1 MLLALNKNSKKREIN
16 KMLSTTRR
24 MLLTAALSCALIGP
38 AAAEVAKVRIGL
50 QYGLTYLP
58 VVVGQSAGLFD
69 KNAKALG
76 LPGLDVELTRF
87 SGSTAMNEALLSKS
101 IEAGTLG
108 TAGALIAWDK
118 TRGQQHIKT
127 IGSLSSIVYVL
138 FTNRENI
145 KLFKDFTPNDKIAV
159 PAFNS
164 PQAILLRAM
173 AAKDGDASRAD
184 KLMVSLPHPD
194 ASAAIMSGKAIGGY
208 FATPPFTQMV
218 EKNPNVHVVM
228 KSTAISDGQKVTGA
242 TLTAQQSFVDANP
255 KVAQALLRGLQDAD
269 KLIKDDPKQAA
280 EIYLKSEKV
289 QMTVED
295 VQKILTDGT
304 ISYSTEPEGIE
315 LFAKFMIDQ
324 GMLRKAPAGWKD
336 VFFPIDGGSNH

>member
-1 MLLALNKNSKKREIN
+1 MA
-16 KMLSTTRR
+16 
-24 MLLTAALSCALIGP
+24 LTAALSCVLIAP
-38 AAAEVAKVRIGL
+38 AAAEVTKMRIGL

-58 VVVGQSAGLFD
+58 IVVGQSAGLFD

-76 LPGLDVELTRF
+76 LSGLDVELTRF

-101 IEAGTLG
+101 VEAGTLG

-118 TRGQQHIKT
+118 TRGQQQIKT

-138 FTNRENI
+138 FTNRQNI
-145 KLFKDFTPNDKIAV
+145 KSFKDFTPDDKIAV

-164 PQAILLRAM
+164 PQAILLRAV
-173 AAKDGDASRAD
+173 AAKEGDASRAD
-184 KLMVSLPHPD
+184 KLMASLPHPD

-218 EKNPNVHVVM
+218 QKSPNVHIVM
-228 KSTAISDGQKVTGA
+228 KSSDISDGQKLTGA

-269 KLIKDDPKQAA
+269 KLIKDNPKQAA

-324 GMLRKAPAGWKD
+324 GMLRKAPASWKD
-336 VFFPIDGGSNH
+336 VFFSIDGGTSH

>member
-1 MLLALNKNSKKREIN
+1 
-16 KMLSTTRR
+16 
-24 MLLTAALSCALIGP
+24 
-38 AAAEVAKVRIGL
+38 
-50 QYGLTYLP
+50 
-58 VVVGQSAGLFD
+58 
-69 KNAKALG
+69 
-76 LPGLDVELTRF
+76 
-87 SGSTAMNEALLSKS
+87 MNEALLSKS
-101 IEAGTLG
+101 VEAGTLG

-118 TRGQQHIKT
+118 TRGQQQIKT

-145 KLFKDFTPNDKIAV
+145 KSFKDFTPNDKIAV

-173 AAKDGDASRAD
+173 TAKEGDKSRAD

-194 ASAAIMSGKAIGGY
+194 ASAAIMGGQAIGGY

-218 EKNPNVHVVM
+218 QKDPKVHAVM
-228 KSTAISDGQKVTGA
+228 KSTEISDGEKLTGA
-242 TLTAQQSFVDANP
+242 VLSAQQSFVDANP
-255 KVAQALLRGLQDAD
+255 KVAQALLRGLRDAD

-289 QMTVED
+289 QMTVDE

-304 ISYSTEPEGIE
+304 ISYSTAPEGIE
-315 LFAKFMIDQ
+315 LFAKFMADQ
-324 GMLRKAPAGWKD
+324 SMLRKVPADWKE
-336 VFFPIDGGSNH
+336 VFFSIDGGSKP

>member
-1 MLLALNKNSKKREIN
+1 
-16 KMLSTTRR
+16 MLSITKR
-24 MLLTAALSCALIGP
+24 LFLAAAFSGVLIGASP
-38 AAAEVAKVRIGL
+38 AAEIAKVRIGL

-69 KNAKALG
+69 KRAKELG
-76 LPGLDVELTRF
+76 LPGLDVELMRF

-101 IEAGTLG
+101 VEAGTLG

-118 TRGQQHIKT
+118 TRGQQQIKS
-127 IGSLSSIVYVL
+127 IGALSSIVYVL
-138 FTNRENI
+138 FTNRANI
-145 KLFKDFTPNDKIAV
+145 KSFKDFTPDDKIAV

-173 AAKDGDASRAD
+173 AAKEGDKSRAD

-194 ASAAIMSGKAIGGY
+194 ATAALLGGQAIGGY

-218 EKNPNVHVVM
+218 EKDPKVHAVM
-228 KSTAISDGQKVTGA
+228 KSTAISDGEKLTGA
-242 TLTAQQSFVDANP
+242 MLTAQQSFIDANP
-255 KVAQALLRGLQDAD
+255 KAALALLRGLQDAD

-289 QMTVED
+289 QMSVED

-304 ISYSTEPEGIE
+304 ISYSTEPEGVE
-315 LFAKFMIDQ
+315 LFAKFMVDQ
-324 GMLRKAPAGWKD
+324 NMLRKAPANWKE
-336 VFFPIDGGSNH
+336 VFFSLDGAGANR

>member
-1 MLLALNKNSKKREIN
+1 MLRIIKRIFLVAVLSG
-16 KMLSTTRR
+16 MLV
-24 MLLTAALSCALIGP
+24 GP
-38 AAAEVAKVRIGL
+38 SAAEVAKVRIGL

-76 LPGLDVELTRF
+76 LAGLDVELVRF
-87 SGSTAMNEALLSKS
+87 SGSTAMNEALLSRS
-101 IEAGTLG
+101 VEAGTLG

-118 TRGQQHIKT
+118 TRGQQHIKA

-138 FTNRENI
+138 FTNRDNI
-145 KLFKDFTPNDKIAV
+145 RSFKDFTPNDKIAV

-173 AAKDGDASRAD
+173 AAKEGDKSWAD

-194 ASAAIMSGKAIGGY
+194 ASAAIMSGQAIGGY

-218 EKNPNVHVVM
+218 ERSPKVRAVM
-228 KSTAISDGQKVTGA
+228 KSTAISDGEKLTGA
-242 TLTAQQSFVDANP
+242 MLTAQQSFVGENP
-255 KVAQALLRGLQDAD
+255 KVAQALLRGLEDAD

-289 QMTVED
+289 QMTVAD

-304 ISYSTEPEGIE
+304 ISYSTAPEGVE
-315 LFAKFMIDQ
+315 LFAKFMVDQ
-324 GMLRKAPAGWKD
+324 GMLRKAPDNWKE
-336 VFFPIDGGSNH
+336 VFFQIKGVGVTR

>member
-1 MLLALNKNSKKREIN
+1 MVSIVG
-16 KMLSTTRR
+16 R
-24 MLLTAALSCALIGP
+24 MALTAALSCVLIAP
-38 AAAEVAKVRIGL
+38 AAAEVTKMRIGL

-58 VVVGQSAGLFD
+58 IVVGQSAGLFD

-76 LPGLDVELTRF
+76 LSGLDVELTRF

-101 IEAGTLG
+101 VEAGTLG

-118 TRGQQHIKT
+118 TRGQQQIKT

-138 FTNRENI
+138 FTNRQNI
-145 KLFKDFTPNDKIAV
+145 KSFKDFTPDDKIAV

-164 PQAILLRAM
+164 PQAILLRAV
-173 AAKDGDASRAD
+173 AAKEGDASRAD
-184 KLMVSLPHPD
+184 KLMASLPHPD

-218 EKNPNVHVVM
+218 QKSPNVHIVM
-228 KSTAISDGQKVTGA
+228 KSSDISDGQKLTGA

-269 KLIKDDPKQAA
+269 KLIKDNPKQAA

-324 GMLRKAPAGWKD
+324 GMLRKAPASWKD
-336 VFFPIDGGSNH
+336 VFFSIDGGTSH

>member
-1 MLLALNKNSKKREIN
+1 
-16 KMLSTTRR
+16 
-24 MLLTAALSCALIGP
+24 
-38 AAAEVAKVRIGL
+38 
-50 QYGLTYLP
+50 
-58 VVVGQSAGLFD
+58 VVGQSAGLFD

-76 LPGLDVELTRF
+76 LPGLDVELVRF

-101 IEAGTLG
+101 VEAGTLG

-118 TRGQQHIKT
+118 TRGQQQIKA

-145 KLFKDFTPNDKIAV
+145 KSFKDFTPNDKIAV

-173 AAKDGDASRAD
+173 TAKEGDKSRAD

-194 ASAAIMSGKAIGGY
+194 ASAAIMGGQAIGGY
-208 FATPPFTQMV
+208 FATPPFSQMV
-218 EKNPNVHVVM
+218 EKDPKIHAVL
-228 KSTAISDGQKVTGA
+228 KSTAISDGEKLTGA
-242 TLTAQQSFVDANP
+242 MLSAQQSFVDANP
-255 KVAQALLRGLQDAD
+255 KVAQALLRGLSDAD

-289 QMTVED
+289 QMTVDE
-295 VQKILTDGT
+295 VEKILTDGT
-304 ISYSTEPEGIE
+304 IFFSTAPDGIE
-315 LFAKFMIDQ
+315 LFAKFMADQ
-324 GMLRKAPAGWKD
+324 GMLRKMPADWKE
-336 VFFPIDGGSNH
+336 VFFSIDGGSKP

>member
-1 MLLALNKNSKKREIN
+1 MKPLSITKRLLLVIV
-16 KMLSTTRR
+16 LG
-24 MLLTAALSCALIGP
+24 CGLIDP
-38 AAAEVAKVRIGL
+38 SVAEVSKVRIGL

-76 LPGLDVELTRF
+76 LPGLDVELVRF

-101 IEAGTLG
+101 VEAGTLG

-118 TRGQQHIKT
+118 TRGQQQIKT

-145 KLFKDFTPNDKIAV
+145 KSFKDFTPNDKIAV

-173 AAKDGDASRAD
+173 TAKEGDKSRAD

-194 ASAAIMSGKAIGGY
+194 ASASIMSGQAIGGY

-218 EKNPNVHVVM
+218 EKDPKVRAIM
-228 KSTAISDGQKVTGA
+228 KSTAISDGEKLTGA
-242 TLTAQQSFVDANP
+242 MLTAQQSFVDANP
-255 KVAQALLRGLQDAD
+255 KVAQALLRGLQEAD

-289 QMTVED
+289 QMTTDEVE
-295 VQKILTDGT
+295 KILTDGS
-304 ISYSTEPEGIE
+304 ISYSTAPEGIE
-315 LFAKFMIDQ
+315 LFAKFMADQ
-324 GMLRKAPAGWKD
+324 GMLRKMPADWKE
-336 VFFPIDGGSNH
+336 VFFSIDGGSKP

>member
-1 MLLALNKNSKKREIN
+1 MLLIAKR
-16 KMLSTTRR
+16 MFLA
-24 MLLTAALSCALIGP
+24 AALSAALIGS
-38 AAAEVAKVRIGL
+38 ASAAEIAKVRIGL

-69 KNAKALG
+69 KRARELG
-76 LPGLDVELTRF
+76 LPGLDVELMRF

-118 TRGQQHIKT
+118 TRGQQQIKS

-145 KLFKDFTPNDKIAV
+145 KSFKDFTPNDKIAV

-173 AAKDGDASRAD
+173 AAKDGDKSRAD
-184 KLMVSLPHPD
+184 QLMVSLPHPD
-194 ASAAIMSGKAIGGY
+194 ASAAIMSGQAIGGY

-218 EKNPNVHVVM
+218 EKNPKVRAVM
-228 KSTAISDGQKVTGA
+228 KSTEISNGEKLTGA

-255 KVAQALLRGLQDAD
+255 KVTQALLRGLQDAD
-269 KLIKDDPKQAA
+269 KLINDDPKQAA

-289 QMTVED
+289 QMTAAD

-304 ISYSTEPEGIE
+304 ISYSTAPEGVE
-315 LFAKFMIDQ
+315 LFAKFMVDQ
-324 GMLRKAPAGWKD
+324 GMLRKVPASWKD
-336 VFFPIDGGSNH
+336 VFFSIDGASR